1 MAASPAGTVDGGSSE
16 LISAIP
22 TVPLRLARIPRLQ
35 GGVELDGRVECGD
48 EIVPD
53 PVVDGDHGTV
63 VQDLDRRRLAR
74 LEHELGA

>member
-1 MAASPAGTVDGGSSE
+1 M
-16 LISAIP
+16 
-22 TVPLRLARIPRLQ
+22 PRLQ

-48 EIVPD
+48 EFVPD

-74 LEHELGA
+74 LEHELRA